1 MFAYSIISA
10 ASGAFVAA
18 RRLAPLLPN
27 QFFLSNAIHSILK
40 ALDLRL
46 LRYPVRIFVCFLFY
60 NRRGFQFY
68 TLMLSGMGIVV
79 VDFFLPLGK
88 VSGAGLL
95 GSVGVAG
102 SASCVT
108 GNGNYRLISP
118 EARSARRPDMNFRYE
133 QFGVRNW
140 TSSASAC
147 IQPTAAAAA
156 ATVARRRRLSR
167 TSRRT
172 IHAAA
177 QRHTSPA
184 G

>member
-1 MFAYSIISA
+1 
-10 ASGAFVAA
+10 
-18 RRLAPLLPN
+18 
-27 QFFLSNAIHSILK
+27 
-40 ALDLRL
+40 
-46 LRYPVRIFVCFLFY
+46 
-60 NRRGFQFY
+60 
-68 TLMLSGMGIVV
+68 MGIVV

-156 ATVARRRRLSR
+156 AAAATAATVARRRRLS
-167 TSRRT
+167 
-172 IHAAA
+172 
-177 QRHTSPA
+177 HTSHYSCSCSASHLARRLNANVIHSFTGDSGNRTFINLQQGICENWWTTP
-184 G
+184 GLF